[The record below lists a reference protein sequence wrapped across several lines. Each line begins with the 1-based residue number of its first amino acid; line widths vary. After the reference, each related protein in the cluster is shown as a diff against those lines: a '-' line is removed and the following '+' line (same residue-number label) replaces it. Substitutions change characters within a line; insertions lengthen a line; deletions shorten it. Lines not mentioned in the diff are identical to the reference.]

1 MSIGSI
7 FIILA
12 LLALTVLVL
21 IQPLLGDDTEAKSEA
36 EGQYAAL
43 LAERER
49 ALQALQELDF
59 DHELGKIPPEDYPVL
74 RKQLLK
80 RGAEVLRK
88 LDALED
94 KPSAPG
100 DDLEAMIAARR
111 QQTRKGERS

>member
-12 LLALTVLVL
+12 LLLLTTFVLA
-21 IQPLLGDDTEAKSEA
+21 QPFFDSHPEAQSED
-36 EGQYAAL
+36 EDEYATL

-49 ALQALQELDF
+49 AFQSLRELEF
-59 DHELGKIPPEDYPVL
+59 DHELGKIPPEDYPAL
-74 RKQLLK
+74 RKQLLQ

-88 LDALED
+88 LDTYEEKQPA
-94 KPSAPG
+94 PSD

-111 QQTRKGERS
+111 KQTRGG